1 MTKVLIIATSRKTRG
16 GITSVVKAHE
26 TGEQWKKYHCKWIQ
40 THRDGNP
47 IRKLWYLFSA
57 LLQYLILLP
66 FYDIVHIHIAT
77 TQSAKRKQLFFYLAK
92 WMKKKIIFHFHP
104 SNEKF
109 LFEPYNQKLYKRL
122 FSQADLILV
131 LSEQWKKWL
140 KEALG
145 ITEHV
150 EVLYNPCPKVNRR
163 EDRRENIILFAG
175 TIIPRKGYVDLIKA
189 FAKIAKKHPDW
200 KVVIAGNGEI
210 ENAKNIAS
218 EYDVSNQ
225 IIFPGWINGKK
236 KEETFQKASIY
247 CLASDGEGFPM
258 GMLDAWTYGIP
269 CVVTPVGGIP
279 DIVKDGINGLIF
291 PVGDIDILASK
302 LDNLISNK
310 ELREKIIKAADQYV
324 NNTFSIDNI
333 NNQLSNIYKRLCQ

>member
-1 MTKVLIIATSRKTRG
+1 M
-16 GITSVVKAHE
+16 
-26 TGEQWKKYHCKWIQ
+26 
-40 THRDGNP
+40 
-47 IRKLWYLFSA
+47 
-57 LLQYLILLP
+57 
-66 FYDIVHIHIAT
+66 
-77 TQSAKRKQLFFYLAK
+77 FFL
-92 WMKKKIIFHFHP
+92 
-104 SNEKF
+104 N
-109 LFEPYNQKLYKRL
+109 NG
-122 FSQADLILV
+122 
-131 LSEQWKKWL
+131 KKWL